1 VRAQEV
7 LTERRTALA
16 KNRALT
22 ASAAKVGRADSAY
35 KDRREMHWQRQALQY
50 IDLVPELNF
59 ASRFYAR
66 MLKPVRFFPALLQPD
81 GQIKEINEGRPVELL
96 NRIQDP
102 GGGRSMIQGSYGR
115 LMFTTGEGSLF
126 GRNLG
131 LDGEIGDDEKW
142 TFVWNDEV
150 AVELD
155 GDGSVRKYLHKTPGQ
170 TPVEYGPNEAVLYR
184 MWTPHPRNSGEAD
197 APMRSVLQ
205 IAEELIALT
214 DSVMSTAVSRVLEGI
229 LMMPQE
235 MAPAPSAAV
244 GDENA
249 ENDPFFEDFSNYLEH
264 QRQNPG
270 SASWRMPFTVW
281 ANGEAIQQAK
291 HLVLHD
297 PATDYMEKDL
307 RTEAITRLGLGL
319 DMPPETLSGMGGT
332 NHWAAMQI
340 MADQWKSHG
349 LGVAMQFASDLAE
362 VYLKPALKDEEFSD
376 WMKVVIGIDASQVVV
391 KPDRSDD
398 AFRAW
403 REGLIS
409 DQGARQLVSIDEAF
423 APDPEDRDWILAL
436 RGRRPGDQP
445 GAGGPP
451 DSQSQ
456 DQPPQPGPDGD
467 SGRQTRIVATAA
479 RELGAIEM
487 ALMRCRELAGL
498 RIKNK
503 SCWTELEKNCPGC
516 MERAR
521 EKPNELVASAIGPDP
536 LAMIKVDPMA
546 LVMDG
551 AATLRPL
558 LGGWGYSDGQ
568 INELCNWIELYAA
581 STLFS
586 EETPSL
592 PMEFMLKLEQI
603 KEQTILERA

>member
-1 VRAQEV
+1 M
-7 LTERRTALA
+7 
-16 KNRALT
+16 
-22 ASAAKVGRADSAY
+22 G
-35 KDRREMHWQRQALQY
+35 WQRQALQY

-66 MLKPVRFFPALLQPD
+66 MLKPVRFFPALLQSS
-81 GQIKEINEGRPVELL
+81 GEAVEIKDGRPVELL

-102 GGGRSMIQGSYGR
+102 GGGRSQIQSSYGR

-126 GRNLG
+126 GRNL
-131 LDGEIGDDEKW
+131 DTDDEKW

-150 AVELD
+150 DVEMD
-155 GDGSVRKYLHKTPGQ
+155 GNGGVRKYLHKLPGQ
-170 TPVEYGPNEAVLYR
+170 TPVEYAPSDAVLYR
-184 MWTPHPRNSGEAD
+184 MWTPHPRNSAEAD
-197 APMRSVLQ
+197 SPMRSVLQ

-214 DSVMSTAVSRVLEGI
+214 DAVMSTAVSRLGEGI
-229 LMMPQE
+229 LFMPQE

-244 GDENA
+244 GDENPD
-249 ENDPFFEDFSNYLEH
+249 NDPFYEDFTNYQEH

-270 SASWRMPFTVW
+270 SASWRVPFTVW
-281 ANGEAIQQAK
+281 ANGEAIQQ
-291 HLVLHD
+291 VLHL
-297 PATDYMEKDL
+297 PIHNPQNDYMEKDL
-307 RTEAITRLGLGL
+307 RAEAIQRLALGL
-319 DMPPETLSGMGGT
+319 DMPPETLQGMGST

-349 LGVAMQFASDLAE
+349 LGVAMQFASDTAE
-362 VYLKPALKDEEFSD
+362 VYLKPALRDEEYAE
-376 WMKVVIGIDASQVVV
+376 WKQVVVGIDASQVVV

-398 AFRAW
+398 AFRAF

-409 DQGARQLVSIDEAF
+409 DEGARKLVSIDEAF
-423 APDPEDRDWILAL
+423 APDEEDRKWILAL

-451 DSQSQ
+451 GDTEPGE
-456 DQPPQPGPDGD
+456 PPPPGPEGD

-503 SCWTELEKNCPGC
+503 SCWAELEKRCPGC

-521 EKPNELVASAIGPDP
+521 SKPNELVASAIGPDP
-536 LAMIKVDPMA
+536 LAMIKIDPFT

-558 LGGWGYSDGQ
+558 LGGWGYSESQ
-568 INELCNWIELYAA
+568 INELTNWIELYAA